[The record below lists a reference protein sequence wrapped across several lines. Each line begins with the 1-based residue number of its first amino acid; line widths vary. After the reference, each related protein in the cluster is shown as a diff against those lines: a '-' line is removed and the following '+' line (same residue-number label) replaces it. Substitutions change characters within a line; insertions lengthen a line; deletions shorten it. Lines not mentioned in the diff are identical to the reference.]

1 MKTNPSPLACVG
13 DGISNQMESHMAKI
27 KVLRVVARTD
37 SFRRAGFQF
46 SAEPKDI
53 PMDAL
58 SKVQLAAIVADG
70 ALVATEI
77 EVDEDDL
84 NVGDDTTGESDQTP
98 PAKPAGNRRNSRG

>member
-1 MKTNPSPLACVG
+1 
-13 DGISNQMESHMAKI
+13 MAKI

-46 SAEPKDI
+46 SANPKDI

-84 NVGDDTTGESDQTP
+84 TVDDNTGESGQTTTDAGQTSAGATP